1 MDKNI
6 FEEGPRR
13 GHAAGDTSLE
23 QQASQLASDI
33 KYKARQKMK
42 GKSGSNLSPGQVQ
55 QLYRQLLNSSPAPG
69 GVKAIVKKKLFGE
82 QIDPGIVPV
91 TEHLESS
98 RSVVFSKIFEGAD
111 AEGRFVVRVTD
122 KATGNTTYRKADRAK
137 IAELRANKNIASVE
151 ITGRK
156 EVDDAYKGDPKPNY
170 GGKKAKKDYDGDGK
184 VESGSKEHAGVV
196 HNAIQRKK
204 GGVADGQD
212 TRNTRKEEYFDEAP
226 YQVMGSP
233 DGKKEKKIG
242 KPVKSRKYADSRAA
256 ELADTHKATGGQYRS
271 KYVEEVIYEKED
283 KGGKKLDVMKGKNAV
298 KINPTIGESIRA
310 ELDALKAQRVEEAAS
325 AAAKAGPTPEERK
338 KLQAKDQMLK
348 KKIMLQKQTM
358 QMQKQ
363 GRLPLNYSESCD
375 TCEKCGKSPCECPK
389 KEGEVKAMDPREVP
403 TRINLAKNKLR
414 AMGLKMSY
422 DMEGEVVEEGL
433 GKRMAAAGA
442 AGAIALGAGGMMGKK
457 VEKDVK
463 QVKSGGVTRV
473 NTLADK
479 VSKRN
484 EMLKKISQ
492 MQSFKPEGEMTEARK
507 PEVEAQGKKIA
518 GYEREGRAAALVS
531 KFRKENPGSRQA
543 KKVPG
548 AKETEGDAANRRRGA
563 QARRAAKHGLT
574 SKERKE
580 SQARAKYDSPRD

>member
-13 GHAAGDTSLE
+13 GHAAGDTSIE

-91 TEHLESS
+91 TEHLKSS
-98 RSVVFSKIFEGAD
+98 SGYVFGRVFEGK
-111 AEGRFVVRVTD
+111 EERKFVVRVTD
-122 KATGNTTYRKADRAK
+122 RATGNTTYRKADRAK
-137 IAELRANKNIASVE
+137 IAELRANKNISSVE

-156 EVDDAYKGDPKPNY
+156 EVDDAFKGDPKPNY
-170 GGKKAKKDYDGDGK
+170 GGKKAKRDYDGDGK

-212 TRNTRKEEYFDEAP
+212 TRK
-226 YQVMGSP
+226 
-233 DGKKEKKIG
+233 
-242 KPVKSRKYADSRAA
+242 
-256 ELADTHKATGGQYRS
+256 
-271 KYVEEVIYEKED
+271 EEVIYEKED

-422 DMEGEVVEEGL
+422 DMEGDQIDERTRYAKET
-433 GKRMAAAGA
+433 GKDPQTGKPSVKGGQKPDPAFAKVSAELRKT
-442 AGAIALGAGGMMGKK
+442 GGMMSSRR
-457 VEKDVK
+457 
-463 QVKSGGVTRV
+463 QP
-473 NTLADK
+473 
-479 VSKRN
+479 
-484 EMLKKISQ
+484 IQ
-492 MQSFKPEGEMTEARK
+492 P
-507 PEVEAQGKKIA
+507 QGK
-518 GYEREGRAAALVS
+518 
-531 KFRKENPGSRQA
+531 

-548 AKETEGDAANRRRGA
+548 AKGPKGVTPVDRIKG
-563 QARRAAKHGLT
+563 QLARKRAPKPDMG
-574 SKERKE
+574 SRF
-580 SQARAKYDSPRD
+580 D

>member
-1 MDKNI
+1 
-6 FEEGPRR
+6 
-13 GHAAGDTSLE
+13 
-23 QQASQLASDI
+23 
-33 KYKARQKMK
+33 
-42 GKSGSNLSPGQVQ
+42 
-55 QLYRQLLNSSPAPG
+55 
-69 GVKAIVKKKLFGE
+69 
-82 QIDPGIVPV
+82 
-91 TEHLESS
+91 
-98 RSVVFSKIFEGAD
+98 
-111 AEGRFVVRVTD
+111 
-122 KATGNTTYRKADRAK
+122 
-137 IAELRANKNIASVE
+137 
-151 ITGRK
+151 
-156 EVDDAYKGDPKPNY
+156 
-170 GGKKAKKDYDGDGK
+170 
-184 VESGSKEHAGVV
+184 
-196 HNAIQRKK
+196 
-204 GGVADGQD
+204 
-212 TRNTRKEEYFDEAP
+212 
-226 YQVMGSP
+226 
-233 DGKKEKKIG
+233 
-242 KPVKSRKYADSRAA
+242 
-256 ELADTHKATGGQYRS
+256 
-271 KYVEEVIYEKED
+271 
-283 KGGKKLDVMKGKNAV
+283 MKGKNAV

-375 TCEKCGKSPCECPK
+375 NCEKCGKSPCECPK

-543 KKVPG
+543 PKVPG
-548 AKETEGDAANRRRGA
+548 AKETQGDAEARRRGA

>member
-531 KFRKENPGSRQA
+531 RFRKENPGSRQA